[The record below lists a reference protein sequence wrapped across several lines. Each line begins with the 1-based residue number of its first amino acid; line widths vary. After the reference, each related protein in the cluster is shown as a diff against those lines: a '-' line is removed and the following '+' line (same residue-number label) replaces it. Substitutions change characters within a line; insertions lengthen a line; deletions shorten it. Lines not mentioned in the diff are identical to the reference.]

1 MTVLYSILAFAVVVG
16 IIVLVHEFGHYL
28 AARLTGVRVEVFS
41 FGFGKRIFGKK
52 IGDTDFRFSL
62 LPVGGYVKMAG
73 EEEYDPDNLKPDEFQ
88 AKNRAQKIFIL
99 LMGPVMNVVLTFLIF
114 TIVNISGVEV
124 EAYKNEPPRIGYV
137 ETGSPAEKAGMQ
149 KGDMIRTIEGRR
161 ISNWKELEITI
172 GSNPNL
178 ELPVQYERDGKLRE
192 TKLDI
197 KSISRYNLGDAGIN
211 WDFKTRLEG
220 VDQDSPA
227 MKAGLKAGDLIL
239 AIDEKPLS
247 VYEISSVIGKN
258 AGNPLRFKVKRG
270 EHQFETTVTP
280 KKVYFL
286 ETKPVETLK
295 EANQRLKEVEQAV
308 PQYTFDIYRVE
319 GQYRIR
325 STDRDSVPGP
335 GSYGNLVT
343 PGDKG
348 IIGVQMTFDSPTV
361 KTSYGIF
368 PAMGKSVVD
377 MVGVVDLVYRT
388 IRKMIVGK
396 LSAQNISGPIEI
408 AKFSQKAWESGASNF
423 FMLIAFISLQLGII
437 NLFPIPAMDG
447 GHLMIFSIEAVIRRD
462 FSPKVKNILMNIGFF
477 ILIALMVFI
486 ILNDIAKNLPN
497 GWSSLSPF

>member
-16 IIVLVHEFGHYL
+16 IIVLVHEFGHYI

-52 IGDTDFRFSL
+52 VGDTDFRFSL

-73 EEEYDPDNLKPDEFQ
+73 EEEYDPANLKPDEFH

-114 TIVNISGVEV
+114 TIINLSGVEM
-124 EAYKNEPPRIGYV
+124 EAYKKEPPRIGYV
-137 ETGSPAEKAGMQ
+137 ETRSPAEQAGLQ
-149 KGDMIRTIEGRR
+149 KGDIIRTIEGRH
-161 ISNWKELEITI
+161 IANWKDLEITI

-192 TKLDI
+192 TSLDI
-197 KSISRYNLGDAGIN
+197 KSISRYHVGDAGIY
-211 WDFKTRLEG
+211 WDFKTRLE
-220 VDQDSPA
+220 VVNQDSPA
-227 MKAGLKAGDLIL
+227 MKGGLKAGDIIL
-239 AIDEKPLS
+239 AINEKPLS
-247 VYEISSVIGKN
+247 VYEISEVIGES
-258 AGNPLRFKVKRG
+258 AGTPLQFKVKRG
-270 EHQFETTVTP
+270 EAQFATSIVPE
-280 KKVYFL
+280 KVYFL
-286 ETKPVETLK
+286 ETKPVDTIK
-295 EANQRLKEVEQAV
+295 EANQLLKEVEQAV
-308 PQYTFDIYRVE
+308 PQYTFNIYRIE

-325 STDRDSVPGP
+325 SKDQDSAPEPNSPG
-335 GSYGNLVT
+335 GLLT
-343 PGDKG
+343 PGEKG
-348 IIGVQMTFDSPTV
+348 VIGVQMVPDSPTV
-361 KTSYGIF
+361 TTTYAFF

-377 MVGVVDLVYRT
+377 MVDLVDLVYHT

-396 LSAQNISGPIEI
+396 ISPQNLSGPIEI
-408 AKFSQKAWESGASNF
+408 ARFSQKAWESGASNF

-437 NLFPIPAMDG
+437 NLFPIPALDG

-497 GWSSLSPF
+497 GWKSLLPF